1 MAAWFLLRIVIV
13 DNSDV
18 FPQSDLFARL
28 WRKVASEWQAQLLQ
42 ECDVAR
48 IATQIL

>member
-18 FPQSDLFARL
+18 FPQSDIFARL
-28 WRKVASEWQAQLLQ
+28 WRNGWPQSGRRNFFKNAM
-42 ECDVAR
+42 
-48 IATQIL
+48 